1 MDLVRLIYV
10 SQMTEACDL
19 AAIENILKVSRRKNA
34 ARRITG
40 MLCYDPK
47 FFMQCLE
54 GPKKAVNDLFRDI
67 ARDNRH
73 ARITLLEY
81 QDIEARCFSEWS
93 MAFVQASELDA
104 KMLRK
109 FGSRGKLDPFV
120 LSPKQ
125 ARNLVVDIVKM
136 KRKQMLEAE

>member
-1 MDLVRLIYV
+1 MVLVRLICV
-10 SQMTEACDL
+10 SKMTEACDL

-40 MLCYDPK
+40 MLCYDPM

-54 GPKKAVNDLFRDI
+54 GPKKAVNDLFGDL

-73 ARITLLEY
+73 SRVTILEY
-81 QDIEARCFSEWS
+81 QDIETRSFSEWS

-109 FGSRGKLDPFV
+109 YGSRGKLDPFE
-120 LSPKQ
+120 LSTKQ
-125 ARNLVVDIVKM
+125 ARNLVVDIVKL
-136 KRKQMLEAE
+136 KRKQILEVA